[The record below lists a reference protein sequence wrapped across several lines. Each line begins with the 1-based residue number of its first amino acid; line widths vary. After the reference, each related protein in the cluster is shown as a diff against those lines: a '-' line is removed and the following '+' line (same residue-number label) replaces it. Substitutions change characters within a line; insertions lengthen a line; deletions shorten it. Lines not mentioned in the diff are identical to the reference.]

1 MDYTWVTKLKTPK
14 EPERKFGHLYFS
26 GSGLS
31 HGEVVLAPRPKSP
44 LQNIIFVI
52 SALVVS
58 FSLTSLLTTFAPS
71 NYVELPQVTETQVP
85 EVLAQSVEKNTPRD
99 EAAALGLSGDFS
111 LAIPSIKAFANV
123 VDNVDVTDESTYKEA
138 LTRGVAHAQGTGY
151 PGENRRVFL
160 FAHSTDSLINFSKYN
175 AIFYDLRKLKNGDT
189 IYMYY
194 QGKKYS
200 YIVTD
205 KKIVSASDVSF
216 LTPAEEPTMILQTC
230 DPPGTTWKRL
240 LVFARL
246 KSES

>member
-1 MDYTWVTKLKTPK
+1 MDFTLVTKLKTPK
-14 EPERKFGHLYFS
+14 VPEHKFGHLYFS

-31 HGEVVLAPRPKSP
+31 HGEIVLSERPKTRF
-44 LQNIIFVI
+44 QNVIFI
-52 SALVVS
+52 LSALVVS

-71 NYVELPQVTETQVP
+71 NHVDLPQVTDAQVP
-85 EVLAQSVEKNTPRD
+85 EVLAQSAEKNSPRD
-99 EAAALGLSGDFS
+99 EAAALGLSGEFS
-111 LAIPSIKAFANV
+111 LSIPSIKAFANV
-123 VDNVDVTDESTYKEA
+123 VDNVDVADESAYKEA

-151 PGENRRVFL
+151 PGQNSRIFL
-160 FAHSTDSLINFSKYN
+160 FAHSTDSLVNFSKYN

-194 QGKKYS
+194 QDKKYS

-205 KKIVSASDVSF
+205 KKVVSASDVSF
-216 LTPAEEPTMILQTC
+216 LAPVEEPTMILQTC

-246 KSES
+246 KGES